1 MWSRLGAWLDLMLN
15 ALLWGSLTVVGGVVV
30 PMLFMLLSPKALAGM
45 VAGELFVMES
55 VLVLGVSLFALLR
68 KSWTLWFKAIGERS
82 SLLKI
87 LWAPGLNLV
96 LSIFM
101 LLVVIGKVTQSE
113 PQERALWHGLG
124 SAVYALMWLLSAKQ
138 LSEFTRSKA

>member
-1 MWSRLGAWLDLMLN
+1 MWSRFGTWLDLMLN

-30 PMLFMLLSPKALAGM
+30 PMLFMLLSPKALAGA

-55 VLVLGVSLFALLR
+55 LLVLGVSLIAILR
-68 KSWTLWFKAIGERS
+68 RTWTLWIKALGERS
-82 SLLKI
+82 SLTTI
-87 LWAPGLNLV
+87 LWAPGLNVV
-96 LSIFM
+96 LSAFM
-101 LLVVIGKVTQSE
+101 LAVVIGKITQSE

-138 LSEFTRSKA
+138 LSDFARPKA